1 MATLGLAELEL
12 KHQLLEAELN
22 EMLQHPSV
30 DDLELAQLKRRKL
43 QVKDA
48 IARLRQQSSVH

>member
-12 KHQLLEAELN
+12 KHRMLEAELS

-48 IARLRQQSSVH
+48 IARLRQQTSVH